1 MIVSELEIDTKE
13 TLNDPIQFGNTKG
26 SSTTHYLMKL
36 TDTSYKSTAF
46 GKATTTV
53 QLNHG

>member
-13 TLNDPIQFGNTKG
+13 TLNDPTQFGNTKG